1 MGVTMPLADEIA
13 AWIGKIVADAGA
25 QGVVIGLSGGI
36 DSAVVAGLAVRALPG
51 RVLGAILPCESA
63 PCDAELGRA
72 VAARFGIESVEV
84 ELTAAYRALAAALPE
99 GPAMA
104 RANIKPRLRMIAL
117 HYLAAAR
124 RCLVCGAGNRSELT
138 IGYFT
143 KFGDGGVDLL
153 PIGGLLKCQVREL
166 ARQLGVPQ
174 AVIDRPPTAG
184 LWPGQTDE
192 GEMGLLYPELDAA
205 IQAMD
210 RGDTSGVPPEILARV
225 QRMKAASAHKRAMPP
240 IFLPSAP

>member
-1 MGVTMPLADEIA
+1 MPLADEIA
-13 AWIGKIVADAGA
+13 AWIGKVVADAGA

-63 PCDAELGRA
+63 PLDAELARA
-72 VAARFGIESVEV
+72 VAAKFGTETIEVD
-84 ELTAAYRALAAALPE
+84 LTAAYLALTAGLPPAPAL
-99 GPAMA
+99 A
-104 RANIKPRLRMIAL
+104 RANVKPRLRMIAL
-117 HYLAAAR
+117 YYLATAR
-124 RCLVCGAGNRSELT
+124 RYLVCGAGNRSELT

-143 KFGDGGVDLL
+143 KFGDGGVDML

-166 ARQLGVPQ
+166 AQQLGVPL
-174 AVIDRPPTAG
+174 AIIDRPPTAG

-205 IQAMD
+205 ILAMD
-210 RGDTSGVPPEILARV
+210 RGDTSGVPPEILSRV
-225 QRMKAASAHKRAMPP
+225 QRMRAASAHKRAMPP

>member
-1 MGVTMPLADEIA
+1 MPLADDIA
-13 AWIGKIVADAGA
+13 AWIQRIVADAGA
-25 QGVVIGLSGGI
+25 RGVVIGLSGGI

-51 RVLGAILPCESA
+51 KVLGAILPCESQ
-63 PCDAELGRA
+63 PLDAALGRA
-72 VAARFGIESVEV
+72 VAAKFGIETAEV

-117 HYLAAAR
+117 HYLAASR
-124 RCLVCGAGNRSELT
+124 GYLVCGAGNRSELA

-143 KFGDGGVDLL
+143 KFGDSGVDLL

-166 ARQLGVPQ
+166 ARELGVPP
-174 AVIDRPPTAG
+174 AVIERPPTAG

-192 GEMGLLYPELDAA
+192 GEMGLLYDQLDATLLA
-205 IQAMD
+205 IE
-210 RGDTSGVPPEILARV
+210 RGDTGSVQPDLLARV
-225 QRMKAASAHKRAMPP
+225 TEMMRRSAHKRALPP
-240 IFLPSAP
+240 IFIPQAVP

>member
-1 MGVTMPLADEIA
+1 MPLADEIA
-13 AWIGKIVADAGA
+13 AWIGKIVAEASA
-25 QGVVIGLSGGI
+25 RGVVIGLSGGI

-51 RVLGAILPCESA
+51 KVLGAILPCESQ
-63 PCDAELGRA
+63 PFDAELGRA
-72 VAARFGIESVEV
+72 VAAKFGIETVEV
-84 ELTAAYRALAAALPE
+84 ELTAAYRALAAALPD

-124 RCLVCGAGNRSELT
+124 RYLVCGAGNRSELA

-143 KFGDGGVDLL
+143 KYGDGGVDLL
-153 PIGGLLKCQVREL
+153 PIGGMLKCQVREL
-166 ARQLGVPQ
+166 ARELAVPQ

-192 GEMGLLYPELDAA
+192 GEMGLLYDELDATLLA
-205 IQAMD
+205 IE
-210 RGDTSGVPPEILARV
+210 RGDTSSARPQILARV
-225 QRMKAASAHKRAMPP
+225 TEMMRRSAHKRALPP
-240 IFLPSAP
+240 VFIP